1 MLSYV
6 TVAIA
11 CLYMIIF
18 MNQYHCDDFKRFF
31 VAHGENPDQYDK
43 ICKDIYSGESFRA
56 ADWFD
61 PNEIIYSQYSAILS
75 SSSWWF
81 RRYSFGSLIY
91 ALAQLSL

>member
-1 MLSYV
+1 MNFRSQQQIFNSFHAVSGIGIAVYTMLSYV

-56 ADWFD
+56 AD
-61 PNEIIYSQYSAILS
+61 
-75 SSSWWF
+75 
-81 RRYSFGSLIY
+81 
-91 ALAQLSL
+91 